1 MIPTQTLSAFPEFGN
16 SSTKV
21 KPDDTKYSAGFVNAD
36 VVPYE
41 WVNYLHNK
49 ASVGITDLNSG
60 VSSMEKELNAVV
72 TAGGATPSESSNN
85 QVLNAINYLIA
96 QAKSEAILAAHPIG
110 SLYWSSKDTNPNL
123 LFGGTWTRIKDK
135 FILAAGDTYTNGA
148 TGGSASAQLTVS
160 NLPSHSHSF
169 TPSGSVSVS
178 SHTHGLNGHTHS
190 FTPSGSI
197 TMSAHSHGL
206 NNHTHS
212 FSATTGIP
220 SKTLTLSAVCSY
232 DGAHWHFF
240 NGDDGSGS
248 ESSAPG
254 ASTGLYPQ
262 TVDSVKNVML
272 NGTNLYNY
280 NNSFSSQTAYY
291 PYNSTNYNNRV
302 RLTIDGEG
310 TGHWQT
316 TKANYYYT
324 AFQFPTS
331 WSGYH
336 SHSVTLSQSG
346 YSDHT
351 HYVYGM
357 TGSSTGNNSGTTQ
370 NTITT
375 GSFTGTASI
384 TDGNSGN
391 TTATAPTGSFTGSAG
406 ITGAT
411 GDSTSF
417 SILPPYLVK
426 YCWERTA

>member
-110 SLYWSSKDTNPNL
+110 SLYWSSKDTDPNL

-135 FILAAGDTYTNGA
+135 FILAAGDTYTAGA

-197 TMSAHSHGL
+197 TMSAHSHSL

-212 FSATTGIP
+212 FSATATTGNQSANP
-220 SKTLTLSAVCSY
+220 SFGWTGSHSHTYYVASASA
-232 DGAHWHFF
+232 G
-240 NGDDGSGS
+240 GSGS
-248 ESSAPG
+248 IEIGRGYYTTKTYISMTS
-254 ASTGLYPQ
+254 ASTSL
-262 TVDSVKNVML
+262 TVSG
-272 NGTNLYNY
+272 GT
-280 NNSFSSQTAYY
+280 
-291 PYNSTNYNNRV
+291 
-302 RLTIDGEG
+302 
-310 TGHWQT
+310 TGNHT
-316 TKANYYYT
+316 
-324 AFQFPTS
+324 
-331 WSGYH
+331 
-336 SHSVTLSQSG
+336 HSVT
-346 YSDHT
+346 
-351 HYVYGM
+351 V
-357 TGSSTGNNSGTTQ
+357 SGTTNASIG
-370 NTITT
+370 NTNVVTT
-375 GSFTGTASI
+375 AGSFTGTASI